1 MNGNKRNTKGGGS
14 KFSAIQARELELI
27 PVIESD

>member
-1 MNGNKRNTKGGGS
+1 MNGNKLNTKGGGT

-27 PVIESD
+27 PVIKLD